1 MKKGQAS
8 VEYIMTYGWALLA
21 VVIVIGLLL
30 SSGVFSIDYGF
41 DEECNFGSKFPC
53 KSTIYNTGS
62 STNIALSISNSFPYT
77 VNVSNLTLFY
87 DDQLVVFRS
96 PSGNSI
102 LLDSGS
108 NQTFNGVLPSSQALK
123 TKVKIIGNFSYS
135 SCASEIS
142 QDSCAGIPHF
152 VSGRII
158 SKVLE
163 G

>member
-30 SSGVFSIDYGF
+30 TSGVFSIDYGF

-53 KSTIYNTGS
+53 ASTIYDGGS
-62 STNIALSISNSFPYT
+62 STNIALSISNSFPYA
-77 VNVSNLTLFY
+77 VNISNLTLFY
-87 DDQLVVFRS
+87 EDQLVVFRS
-96 PSGNSI
+96 PSGNSFLI
-102 LLDSGS
+102 ESGS
-108 NQTFNGVLPSSQALK
+108 NQTFTGNLPSLEAIK
-123 TKVKIIGNFSYS
+123 TKVKIVGNFSYS

-142 QDSCAGIPHF
+142 QDSCAGIPHV

-158 SKVLE
+158 SKVIE

>member
-30 SSGVFSIDYGF
+30 TSGVFSIDYGF

-53 KSTIYNTGS
+53 TSTIYDTGS
-62 STNIALSISNSFPYT
+62 STNVALSISNSFPYA
-77 VNVSNLTLFY
+77 VNLSNLTLFY
-87 DDQLVVFRS
+87 GEELVVFRS
-96 PSGNSI
+96 PSGDSI
-102 LLDSGS
+102 LLESGS
-108 NQTFNGVLPSSQALK
+108 NQTFMGSLPSFESVK
-123 TKVKIIGNFSYS
+123 TKVKIVGNFSYA

-142 QDSCAGIPHF
+142 EDSCAGIPHI
-152 VSGRII
+152 VSGRIV
-158 SKVLE
+158 SKVVE